1 MRLRKVLIATTVSLL
16 IATASPAAAGAAGPK
31 ISPSSNLARGAGT
44 YSSFISASKGAFP
57 RVPGAAS
64 SDWTG
69 ATITGV
75 AGSTKI
81 TSAPGT
87 FSSTSIGSFVDD
99 GIGGTVSD
107 GVSVIGMSAL
117 IAVYPRQGLSK
128 IKAVSL
134 DGVTATLTIAAIN
147 SGTGGVYIVAPAQ
160 AVVAVVQGLG
170 GLPYLADVS
179 TPVTSGLCLGT
190 LWAGSVCPYNSD
202 YLSFFS
208 SLALQT
214 ASADGSFP
222 AAALTLKEGQPD
234 SNSGLGIVSPGT
246 IWAKY
251 YDPDGAG
258 SLPLAPWA
266 VPSSTAGAIAREC
279 RPDDLDRRIPNAGGV
294 DYCAVNFV
302 ALNGGQNSLTGR
314 PYNFYS
320 LPITWAASMS
330 ASISAGDVLISGD
343 EFANGDVITKLQVK
357 NSKAKLTGTLL
368 PCPALNRIY
377 TSSEVG
383 PANDVGDFDLTIS
396 NYASGCN
403 VPAGSST
410 KIQAMGSKD
419 TQLSQISG
427 EPALGTNLAKKAS
440 FTLIMP

>member
-1 MRLRKVLIATTVSLL
+1 MRLQKVLIATTVSLL

-44 YSSFISASKGAFP
+44 YSSFISASKGTFP

-64 SDWTG
+64 SGWSG

-99 GIGGTVSD
+99 GIGGIVSD
-107 GVSVIGMSAL
+107 GVSVTEMSAL
-117 IAVYPRQGLSK
+117 IAVYPRQGLSR

-190 LWAGSVCPYNSD
+190 LWLGSVCPYNSD

-208 SLALQT
+208 SLSLQT

-222 AAALTLKEGQPD
+222 AAALSLKEGQPD
-234 SNSGLGIVSPGT
+234 SNSVLGIVSPGT

-302 ALNGGQNSLTGR
+302 ALNAGQNSLTGR

>member
-1 MRLRKVLIATTVSLL
+1 MRLHKMLIATTVSLL
-16 IATASPAAAGAAGPK
+16 IATASPAVAGAAGPK

-57 RVPGAAS
+57 RVPSAS
-64 SDWTG
+64 GGITG

-81 TSAPGT
+81 TSAPAT

-107 GVSVIGMSAL
+107 GVSVTEMSAL
-117 IAVYPRQGLSK
+117 IAVYPRQGLSR

-160 AVVAVVQGLG
+160 AMVAVVEGLG
-170 GLPYLADVS
+170 GLAYLADVS

-190 LWAGSVCPYNSD
+190 LWPGSICPYTSD

-208 SLALQT
+208 SLVIQT
-214 ASADGSFP
+214 AAVDGSFP
-222 AAALTLKEGQPD
+222 AGAFTIKEGQPD
-234 SNSGLGIVSPGT
+234 SNSALGLVSPGT

-251 YDPDGAG
+251 YDPDGDG

-266 VPSSTAGAIAREC
+266 VPSTETGAIAREC

-302 ALNGGQNSLTGR
+302 ALNAGQNSLTGR
-314 PYNFYS
+314 PYNYYS
-320 LPITWAASMS
+320 LPLTWAASIS
-330 ASISAGDVLISGD
+330 ASISGSDIAISGD

-383 PANDVGDFDLTIS
+383 PANGIGDFDLTIS

-410 KIQAMGSKD
+410 KIMATGSKD
-419 TQLSQISG
+419 TQLSQIAG
-427 EPALGTNLAKKAS
+427 DPALGTNLAKKAS